1 MFGWTRSCYY
11 FREDNTLI
19 HFGSMG
25 AGESYGSNQKYE
37 KGSISQYGYGISCHG
52 GSYYAL
58 PENGDFSDLSMSI
71 DDATYIDWHD
81 SYLTNV
87 VTLPFQALP

>member
-1 MFGWTRSCYY
+1 
-11 FREDNTLI
+11 
-19 HFGSMG
+19 MG

-37 KGSISQYGYGISCHG
+37 KGSISQYGYGISCHA

-58 PENGDFSDLSMSI
+58 PENGDFCDLSMPI